1 MVQHFVEQVVSIG
14 GEALQATER
23 AKEGLAAP
31 ACHGRVLLGLGEE
44 GVEALEA
51 GAEAADVAAVGA
63 ARVPPGARRGP
74 GGVDAVADELLQDDL
89 NQPGRRPH
97 HIHE

>member
-63 ARVPPGARRGP
+63 AGPPARARP
-74 GGVDAVADELLQDDL
+74 GGVDAVADELLQDL

>member
-51 GAEAADVAAVGA
+51 GAEAADVAAVARPGSPPARA
-63 ARVPPGARRGP
+63 AAQAASMPSPTSFSRTT
-74 GGVDAVADELLQDDL
+74 
-89 NQPGRRPH
+89 
-97 HIHE
+97 

>member
-51 GAEAADVAAVGA
+51 GAEAADVAGGA
-63 ARVPPGARRGP
+63 AGSPGARRGP